1 MQKSYL
7 ILLSFLLLPFLPNTY
22 AQTDDTL
29 FVSFWNLQ
37 NLFDT
42 ANDLDKNDEEYLPGS
57 ERDWTDERLD
67 IKLNHM
73 ARVIR
78 SMNHGDGPDILGVCE
93 VEHQF
98 LIDSMIAR
106 YLNDKNYKSVYLEA
120 PDNRGIDN
128 GLIYNKDK
136 FELLS
141 FKGDTVHLADNWP
154 TRLVLGVKLLFRNLD
169 TMTVYVNHW
178 PSRSGGQEKSEPN
191 RISAAI
197 TVLKS
202 VEEEF
207 KIDPNSKIL
216 IIGDFNDEP
225 TNTSILTSLGAHPFK
240 CDSIGLGGRI
250 SVERELFNTSFQ
262 AYEDGLGSYKYRDDW
277 NMLDQIIVSGSL
289 ISGPGLYYVCNSF
302 EVYKPSFIITKS
314 GKYKGTPFPTYGGRK
329 YLGGYSDHFPV
340 LVKFFVEGNE

>member
-1 MQKSYL
+1 
-7 ILLSFLLLPFLPNTY
+7 
-22 AQTDDTL
+22 
-29 FVSFWNLQ
+29 
-37 NLFDT
+37 
-42 ANDLDKNDEEYLPGS
+42 
-57 ERDWTDERLD
+57 
-67 IKLNHM
+67 
-73 ARVIR
+73 
-78 SMNHGDGPDILGVCE
+78 
-93 VEHQF
+93 
-98 LIDSMIAR
+98 MIAR

-141 FKGDTVHLADNWP
+141 FKGDTVLLADNWP
-154 TRLVLGVKLLFRNLD
+154 TRLVLKVKLLFRNFD
-169 TMTVYVNHW
+169 TLSVYVNHW